1 MHPLTQCLFY
11 HIIINYIL
19 NIHKQYGYFSDEK
32 KITFTAFYNK
42 DKRVVRRCCD
52 GEENVNRREKKLL
65 VDATHL
71 PNRWIAFL

>member
-42 DKRVVRRCCD
+42 DKRVVRRYCM
-52 GEENVNRREKKLL
+52 ERRM
-65 VDATHL
+65 
-71 PNRWIAFL
+71 